1 MVLST
6 SSGLSWSAALSRTH
20 LWSIGICLY
29 EFMCGMV
36 PFGEEAEDPY
46 EIYEEIIKKD
56 ITYPNYLKDKKAKK
70 LMDQL
75 IFNHFFFTILNY
87 ILLQD
92 FYQECLK
99 FD

>member
-1 MVLST
+1 MLLEPILLSERHIVFNFLIYKLDMAPEIIC
-6 SSGLSWSAALSRTH
+6 GKGYNCLVD

-70 LMDQL
+70 LMD
-75 IFNHFFFTILNY
+75 
-87 ILLQD
+87 
-92 FYQECLK
+92 
-99 FD
+99 

>member
-1 MVLST
+1 MAPEIICGKGYNCIVD
-6 SSGLSWSAALSRTH
+6 

-70 LMDQL
+70 LMDQFIYIHFL
-75 IFNHFFFTILNY
+75 NHFKLFIISKTSI
-87 ILLQD
+87 
-92 FYQECLK
+92 K
-99 FD
+99 SA